1 MLSKYW
7 NGSCSQLS
15 QLRRSHV
22 KKKKS
27 WGEQRNT
34 YWDLREILQCAL
46 LPGIVDQPFPLAIE
60 GILRVGR
67 ARGVGALAAI
77 FARQVEE
84 AGGTVIGND
93 ALLI

>member
-22 KKKKS
+22 KKS
-27 WGEQRNT
+27 SGEQRNT

-77 FARQVEE
+77 FAGEVEE
-84 AGGTVIGND
+84 AGSTVIGDD